1 MGLPPTLP
9 VSGWPDP
16 NWTSNDWVQGL
27 SLLSLLSYCFTA
39 AITGPFRW
47 AAGMVGLTPIVYLPQ
62 VLMLISTVMVI
73 VWESRH
79 GLLPLRA
86 MSLLTIAYSIL
97 VGLFHTPVPQV
108 LFGIYTLLPFWFGL
122 SCAEVIFRHWHHVF
136 RMALWLWILV
146 VAGVLLNAWV
156 AYPWEGYGYSV
167 GDLDV
172 VSSREWENI
181 GGGKRLAGF
190 SRASFDAAL
199 QALLLGLIVAL
210 GLRSDWMRVCVWGMT
225 FMTIYMTTSKGVY
238 NMFLILSPVV
248 LLGARIPAS
257 AIRWWPL
264 AMGLVALLL
273 PMTPLFMDVNF
284 YIRDQELANLTF
296 SFWDRLNDMWPNA
309 WALLENQ
316 GNALWGR
323 GMGGIGTPQTY
334 FESSRFNAADNIF
347 VYWFVIFGWV
357 ALPGFVLLLL
367 RSLRLNPWRHPVE
380 SAGYC
385 LLLATLVYGITANVV
400 ESGFFAIAAGMSVR
414 FLFHETPSS
423 QNN

>member
-199 QALLLGLIVAL
+199 QALLL
-210 GLRSDWMRVCVWGMT
+210 
-225 FMTIYMTTSKGVY
+225 
-238 NMFLILSPVV
+238 
-248 LLGARIPAS
+248 
-257 AIRWWPL
+257 
-264 AMGLVALLL
+264 
-273 PMTPLFMDVNF
+273 
-284 YIRDQELANLTF
+284 
-296 SFWDRLNDMWPNA
+296 
-309 WALLENQ
+309 
-316 GNALWGR
+316 
-323 GMGGIGTPQTY
+323 
-334 FESSRFNAADNIF
+334 
-347 VYWFVIFGWV
+347 
-357 ALPGFVLLLL
+357 
-367 RSLRLNPWRHPVE
+367 
-380 SAGYC
+380 
-385 LLLATLVYGITANVV
+385 
-400 ESGFFAIAAGMSVR
+400 
-414 FLFHETPSS
+414 
-423 QNN
+423 